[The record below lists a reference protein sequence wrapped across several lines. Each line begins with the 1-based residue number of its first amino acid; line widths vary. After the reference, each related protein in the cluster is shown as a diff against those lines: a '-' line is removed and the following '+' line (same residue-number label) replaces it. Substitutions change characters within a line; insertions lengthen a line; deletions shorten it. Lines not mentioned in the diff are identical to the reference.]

1 MDSDFIDGISEEFA
15 KAIYIEM
22 QLSLFDDID
31 PKTAIWLLQQCT
43 RKTFSLDDTI
53 MMEGEEGK
61 DLVLLLSG
69 EAVIKVGGATVY
81 KFEKGAII
89 GESGVAKKTFRRNA
103 TVLAGSSKGQVL
115 VITQEK
121 LSDIRIEMPE
131 VFTEIYM
138 NLLNMAIEKLGFAN
152 DTIQQKIEA
161 GAEKDSENLELT
173 RELEHKNWLRRLAV
187 TLGFSQA

>member
-1 MDSDFIDGISEEFA
+1 
-15 KAIYIEM
+15 
-22 QLSLFDDID
+22 
-31 PKTAIWLLQQCT
+31 
-43 RKTFSLDDTI
+43 
-53 MMEGEEGK
+53 MEGEEGK

-103 TVLAGSSKGQVL
+103 TVLAGSSKVQVL